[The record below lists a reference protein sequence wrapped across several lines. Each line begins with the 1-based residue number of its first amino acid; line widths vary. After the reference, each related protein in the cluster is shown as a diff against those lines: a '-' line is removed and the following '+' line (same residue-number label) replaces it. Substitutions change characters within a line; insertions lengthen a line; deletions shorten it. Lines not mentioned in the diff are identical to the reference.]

1 MPSSSELALI
11 RKYPATPYQDLQ
23 VLTKAVADLHKRLET
38 GDVSQ
43 YLSFKNVSLKEFRFI
58 ESRRKKLG
66 SAVRFTYYPEIST
79 LVLKVA
85 TSTTETVHDSLC
97 HIISTKLAD
106 MNIDFSQF
114 VSLGSSEFEGPWGA
128 IKEGDSAFKNPA
140 IRSDKRDWP
149 SFVVESAVSDDS
161 MPRLRQDAAW
171 WIANS
176 VGEVK
181 VVLIIN
187 VLMQTRC
194 IVLEKYGPED
204 QKSPNTRSQSKGG
217 PNDYRP
223 VLKSTTTVNYG
234 AETPHVEGDS
244 VKLKFKD
251 LMGRSRG
258 PSEGDVEISHAE
270 LLELAGLVFEN

>member
-11 RKYPATPYQDLQ
+11 RKCPPTPYKDLQ
-23 VLTKAVADLHKRLET
+23 ALIKAIADLHKRLET

-43 YLSFKNVSLKEFRFI
+43 YLSFKDVSLKDFRFI
-58 ESRRKKLG
+58 ESHRKKLG

-79 LVLKVA
+79 LVLKVV
-85 TSTTETVHDSLC
+85 TSTTETVHDSLYYN
-97 HIISTKLAD
+97 ISSKLANMD
-106 MNIDFSQF
+106 IDIDQF
-114 VSLGSSEFEGPWGA
+114 VSLGASEFEGPWGS
-128 IKEGDSAFKNPA
+128 IKEGDGAFKNPVV
-140 IRSDKRDWP
+140 RSDKRHWP
-149 SFVVESAVSDDS
+149 SFVIESAVSDES

-176 VGEVK
+176 VGEVQ

-187 VLMQTRC
+187 VLMKTKY

-204 QKSPNTRSQSKGG
+204 QKSHNTRSQSKGG

-223 VLKSTTTVNYG
+223 VLKSRTTVNYG
-234 AETPHVEGDS
+234 AGSPHVEGDS

-251 LMGRSRG
+251 LMGRPKGS
-258 PSEGDVEISHAE
+258 SEEDVEIGHTE
-270 LLELAGLVFEN
+270 LLELAKSVFGN